1 MGIFMPISVETT
13 KPFYRGEPMALT
25 ITFMAFF
32 SIILAIRNFKSKY
45 NLLFILMVF
54 GMSISLFT
62 IVSEIYKS
70 SNYLVP
76 SYYLYSGIEY
86 RMFLFLSRILRLSLS
101 NLQILRN
108 LGIVSY
114 LVAIMMFAITFSK
127 NVKGKQLGSK
137 QVRHVIK
144 YTALA
149 AYPLLYFIFYH
160 PDTAFYLYLMENR
173 LSGQG
178 RELWIRLFTIFDG
191 IMVITALLYLMYPI
205 VLLFRNYRRN
215 KISFF
220 SEQLL
225 GLAISISLLNT
236 IFFFVFFTGVF
247 KTSIQNVFT
256 SAFWRYKPAVVVPK
270 NYVTLLPILSLIIL
284 LVILYITFKFKT
296 DSMINGFK
304 ERALKKN
311 LNLLN
316 TNLKDVLHSD
326 KNIMF
331 NIKILAET
339 AMKGYG
345 TEEGKQILQKIA
357 SISEGHMEAISKTL
371 DNIKELRVRTIKNN
385 LIDAVECAL
394 KEISVPENIQLNVTY
409 HDNPV
414 YCNFDMYHMTQ
425 VIGNLISNAIDAI
438 NSKDSNQASINI
450 TVDSSKEWIY
460 LSIQDSGCGIQKK
473 HLKKI
478 FTPYFSTKPKQN
490 NWGMGLSY
498 VFRVITAH
506 CGHLRV
512 KSRHGEFTNVEILLP
527 ISKK

>member
-1 MGIFMPISVETT
+1 
-13 KPFYRGEPMALT
+13 MALT

-32 SIILAIRNFKSKY
+32 SVILAIRNYKSKY

-54 GMSISLFT
+54 GMSISMFT

-114 LVAIMMFAITFSK
+114 LVAIMMFAITFSR

-137 QVRHVIK
+137 QVRHVIR
-144 YTALA
+144 YSVLA
-149 AYPLLYFIFYH
+149 AYPLLYFFFYH
-160 PDTAFYLYLMENR
+160 PSTAYFIYLTENR
-173 LSGQG
+173 LQG
-178 RELWIRLFTIFDG
+178 ERQELWVQLFTLLDG
-191 IMVITALLYLMYPI
+191 VMMIIAALYLMYPI
-205 VLLFRNYRRN
+205 VLLFRNYKRN
-215 KISFF
+215 NISFF
-220 SEQLL
+220 SQQLL
-225 GLAISISLLNT
+225 SLAISIFLLNT
-236 IFFFVFFTGVF
+236 VFFIVFFTGAF
-247 KTSIQNVFT
+247 KTSIRNVFT
-256 SAFWRYKPAVVVPK
+256 SAFWRYKPTVVVPK
-270 NYVTLLPILSLIIL
+270 SYTTSLPMLSLIIL

-296 DSMINGFK
+296 DSMINGIK
-304 ERALKKN
+304 ERAIRKN

-331 NIKILAET
+331 NIKILAEE
-339 AMKGYG
+339 AMLSYG
-345 TEEGKQILQKIA
+345 SEEGKQLLQKIG
-357 SISEGHMEAISKTL
+357 SISEGHMDAISKAL
-371 DNIKELRVRTIKNN
+371 DNIKELRVRTIKCN
-385 LIDAVECAL
+385 LIEAVENAL
-394 KEISVPENIQLNVTY
+394 KETSIPESIKLNITY

-425 VIGNLISNAIDAI
+425 VISNLIANAVDAI
-438 NSKDSNQASINI
+438 NSKDSEDASISI

-460 LSIQDSGCGIQKK
+460 LSIKDSGCGIQRK
-473 HLKKI
+473 HRKKI
-478 FTPYFSTKPKQN
+478 FTPYFSTKSKQN

-506 CGHLRV
+506 CGHLRI
-512 KSRHGEFTNVEILLP
+512 KSRHGEYTNVEILLP
-527 ISKK
+527 MSKK

>member
-1 MGIFMPISVETT
+1 
-13 KPFYRGEPMALT
+13 MALT

-32 SIILAIRNFKSKY
+32 SIVLAIRNFKSKY

-54 GMSISLFT
+54 GMSISMFT

-114 LVAIMMFAITFSK
+114 LVAIMMFAITFSR

-137 QVRHVIK
+137 QVRHVIR

-149 AYPLLYFIFYH
+149 TYPLLYFFFYH
-160 PDTAFYLYLMENR
+160 PNTAFYLYLTENR
-173 LSGQG
+173 LQG
-178 RELWIRLFTIFDG
+178 GRQALWIRLFTLLDG
-191 IMVITALLYLMYPI
+191 IMMIIAFLYLMYPI
-205 VLLFRNYRRN
+205 VLLFRNFKRN

-225 GLAISISLLNT
+225 GLAISISLLNSV
-236 IFFFVFFTGVF
+236 FFFVFFTGAF
-247 KTSIQNVFT
+247 KTSIRNVFT

-270 NYVTLLPILSLIIL
+270 SYATSLPMLSLIIL

-296 DSMINGFK
+296 DSMINGIK
-304 ERALKKN
+304 ERAIKKN

-331 NIKILAET
+331 NIKILAEE
-339 AMKGYG
+339 AMNSYG
-345 TEEGKQILQKIA
+345 SEEGKQLLQKIG
-357 SISEGHMEAISKTL
+357 SISEGHMEAISKAL
-371 DNIKELRVRTIKNN
+371 DNIKELRVRTIKSN
-385 LIDAVECAL
+385 LIDAVENAL
-394 KEISVPENIQLNVTY
+394 KETSVPENIKLNITY

-425 VIGNLISNAIDAI
+425 VISNLITNAVDAI
-438 NSKDSNQASINI
+438 NSKDSEEASISI

-460 LSIQDSGCGIQKK
+460 LSIKDSGCGIQRK
-473 HLKKI
+473 HRKKI
-478 FTPYFSTKPKQN
+478 FTPYFSTKSKQN

-506 CGHLRV
+506 CGHLRI
-512 KSRHGEFTNVEILLP
+512 KSRHGEYTNVEILLP
-527 ISKK
+527 MSKK

>member
-1 MGIFMPISVETT
+1 
-13 KPFYRGEPMALT
+13 MALT

-32 SIILAIRNFKSKY
+32 SIILAIRNLKSKY

-70 SNYLVP
+70 SNYIVP

-86 RMFLFLSRILRLSLS
+86 KMFLFLSRILRLSLS
-101 NLQILRN
+101 NLQLLRN

-114 LVAIMMFAITFSK
+114 LVAILMFAITFSK
-127 NVKGKQLGSK
+127 NVKGKQQGAK
-137 QVRHVIK
+137 QVGHVLR

-149 AYPLLYFIFYH
+149 AYPILYFFFYH
-160 PDTAFYLYLMENR
+160 PDMAFYLYLTENR
-173 LSGQG
+173 LTGSK
-178 RELWIRLFTIFDG
+178 RELWIQLFTVLDKV
-191 IMVITALLYLMYPI
+191 MVIITLLYMMYPI
-205 VLLFRNYRRN
+205 ILLFRNYRKN

-247 KTSIQNVFT
+247 KTSIENVFT

-270 NYVTLLPILSLIIL
+270 NYVTLLPMISLIIL

-296 DSMINGFK
+296 DSMINSFK
-304 ERALKKN
+304 ERAIKKN

-331 NIKILAET
+331 NIKILAES
-339 AMKGYG
+339 AISNYG
-345 TEEGKQILQKIA
+345 TEEGREVLQKIA
-357 SISEGHMEAISKTL
+357 TISESHMEAISKTL
-371 DNIKELRVRTIKNN
+371 DNIKELRVRTIKSN
-385 LIDAVECAL
+385 LIEAVEWAL
-394 KEISVPENIQLNVTY
+394 KENPVPEHIQLNIAY

-438 NSKDSNQASINI
+438 NSKNSEEAWINI

-460 LSIQDSGCGIQKK
+460 LSIHDSGCGIKK
-473 HLKKI
+473 KNLKKI
-478 FTPYFSTKPKQN
+478 FTPYFSTKSKQN

-512 KSRHGEFTNVEILLP
+512 KSRYGEYTNVEILLP
-527 ISKK
+527 MSKK

>member
-1 MGIFMPISVETT
+1 
-13 KPFYRGEPMALT
+13 MALT
-25 ITFMAFF
+25 IIFMAFF
-32 SIILAIRNFKSKY
+32 SIVLAIRNFKSKY

-54 GMSISLFT
+54 GMSISMFT

-114 LVAIMMFAITFSK
+114 LVAILLFAITFSK
-127 NVKGKQLGSK
+127 NVKGKQLGVK
-137 QVRHVIK
+137 QVRHVLRYI
-144 YTALA
+144 ALA
-149 AYPLLYFIFYH
+149 AYPLLYFFFYH
-160 PDTAFYLYLMENR
+160 PDTAFYLYLTENR
-173 LSGQG
+173 LTGSKQV
-178 RELWIRLFTIFDG
+178 LWVRLFTILDG
-191 IMVITALLYLMYPI
+191 IMAIIAFLYLMYPI
-205 VLLFRNYRRN
+205 VLLFRNFIRN

-225 GLAISISLLNT
+225 GLAISISLLNS

-256 SAFWRYKPAVVVPK
+256 SAFWRYKPAVVVPN
-270 NYVTLLPILSLIIL
+270 NYVTLLPMLSLIIL

-296 DSMINGFK
+296 DSMINGIK

-331 NIKILAET
+331 NIKILAEE
-339 AMKGYG
+339 AMNSYG
-345 TEEGKQILQKIA
+345 TEEGKLILQKIDT
-357 SISEGHMEAISKTL
+357 ISKGHMEAISKTL

-385 LIDAVECAL
+385 LIDAVKYAL
-394 KEISVPENIQLNVTY
+394 KEAAVPDNIHLDITY

-425 VIGNLISNAIDAI
+425 VISNLISNAVDAI
-438 NSKDSNQASINI
+438 NSKDSEHAFIRI

-460 LSIQDSGCGIQKK
+460 LSIQDNGCGIPRK

-478 FTPYFSTKPKQN
+478 FTPYFSTKSKQN

-506 CGHLRV
+506 YGHLRV
-512 KSRHGEFTNVEILLP
+512 KSRPGELTNVEILLP
-527 ISKK
+527 MSKK